1 VSALYAGSLHAPF
14 VFDDL
19 PSIVENRNLES
30 LWPAQA
36 LRSPEHVESS
46 FAGRPLASYTL
57 ALSHALSGRATWGY
71 HALGVLLH
79 AVNAV
84 LLLALLR
91 GTLRRGALGARLGDA
106 APRLAFAGA
115 ALWAVHP
122 LLSEAVVFTSA
133 RSELLFSLFLLAALL
148 AAARGSES
156 QGRASAA
163 WSAAAAL
170 AVLLGTLCKEVMVV
184 APAAVLLYDRSFLAG
199 GFVPALRRRP
209 GLYLGLAAS
218 WLLVAGIVLSQ
229 PRGKTVGVDL
239 GLTPIQ
245 YLFTQASVLLHY
257 LRLAAWPAPLQFLY
271 DWPPA
276 FTLREALP
284 ELAVTSGLALATL
297 ALLWR
302 RPVAAFPLA
311 WFFLVLA
318 PTSSVVPIVS
328 ELVAEKRMYLPLAG
342 LVPGAVVALH
352 LAWQAA
358 AARIGGP
365 RAARALEALALAAWA
380 AALGLGTWE
389 RVRIWQSERS
399 LWEDTAAKAPLH
411 PWVNN
416 NLGIV
421 YLRAGEL
428 ERAEERFRA
437 ALARRPELAT
447 AWVNLGNVRMA
458 RGNVA
463 GAVEAYRRGLEE
475 RPDAYEVHY
484 NLGLGL
490 ARLGE
495 VEAAVAHWEEAVRL
509 YPGHRS
515 AHVGLARAYARR
527 GELPLALE
535 HQRLVIALNPGEAA
549 AHVDLAEW
557 LLEAGDVSAAVD
569 AYRSALAVEG
579 GNLRARVG
587 LAGAEALQRER
598 P

>member
-1 VSALYAGSLHAPF
+1 M
-14 VFDDL
+14 
-19 PSIVENRNLES
+19 
-30 LWPAQA
+30 
-36 LRSPEHVESS
+36 ESS

-57 ALSHALSGRATWGY
+57 ALSHALSGRAPWGY

-79 AVNAV
+79 AANAV

-91 GTLRRGALGARLGDA
+91 GTLGRGALGARLGDA

-115 ALWAVHP
+115 ALWALHP

-133 RSELLFSLFLLAALL
+133 RSELLFSLFLLLALL
-148 AAARGSES
+148 AALRGFESGAR
-156 QGRASAA
+156 SAA
-163 WSAAAAL
+163 WSTL
-170 AVLLGTLCKEVMVV
+170 AVVAVALGTLCKEVMVV
-184 APAAVLLYDRSFLAG
+184 APVAVLLYDRSFLAG
-199 GFVPALRRRP
+199 GFAPALRRRP

-218 WLLVAGIVLSQ
+218 WLVVAAVVLSQ

-257 LRLAAWPAPLQFLY
+257 LRLAVWPAPLQFLY

-302 RPVAAFPLA
+302 RPVAAFPPA

-352 LAWQAA
+352 LA
-358 AARIGGP
+358 G
-365 RAARALEALALAAWA
+365 RALGEATGRRGVVRPLEGLVLAALAT
-380 AALGLGTWE
+380 ALGLATWE
-389 RVRIWQSERS
+389 RVGVWQSERS
-399 LWEDTAAKAPLH
+399 LWEDTAARAPLH

-458 RGNVA
+458 RGDVA

-527 GELPLALE
+527 GELARALE
-535 HQRLVIALNPGEAA
+535 HQRLVIALNPAEAA

-557 LLEAGDVSAAVD
+557 LLEAGDVSAAVA

>member
-1 VSALYAGSLHAPF
+1 MAALYAGSLHAPF

-36 LRSPEHVESS
+36 LFSPEHVESS

-57 ALSHALSGRATWGY
+57 ALSYALSGRAPWGY
-71 HALGVLLH
+71 HALDVLFH
-79 AVNAV
+79 AANAV

-91 GTLRRGALGARLGDA
+91 ATLRRGALGAKLGA
-106 APRLAFAGA
+106 AATPLAFAGA
-115 ALWAVHP
+115 ALWAAHP
-122 LLSEAVVFTSA
+122 LASEAVVFTSA
-133 RSELLFSLFLLAALL
+133 RSELLFALFLLVALL
-148 AAARGSES
+148 AAGQGFESEGRGSP
-156 QGRASAA
+156 A
-163 WSAAAAL
+163 WSAVAVA
-170 AVLLGTLCKEVMVV
+170 AVLLGALCKEVMAV
-184 APAAVLLYDRSFLAG
+184 APAAVLLYDRTFLSG
-199 GFVPALRRRP
+199 GFLPALRRRP
-209 GLYLGLAAS
+209 GLYAGLSAS
-218 WLLVAGIVLSQ
+218 WLLVAAIVLSQ
-229 PRGKTVGVDL
+229 PRGKTVGMDL

-245 YLFTQASVLLHY
+245 YLFTQASVFLHY

-284 ELAVTSGLALATL
+284 ELAVTSGLALVTL
-297 ALLWR
+297 AGIWR
-302 RPVAAFPLA
+302 RPLASFPLA
-311 WFFLVLA
+311 WCFLILA

-328 ELVAEKRMYLPLAG
+328 ELVAEKRMYLPLAA

-352 LAWQAA
+352 LACGSLGE
-358 AARIGGP
+358 RSGRR
-365 RAARALEALALAAWA
+365 RAARALEGLALAALA
-380 AALGLGTWE
+380 AGLGVGTWQ
-389 RVRIWQSERS
+389 RVRVWQSERS
-399 LWEDTAAKAPLH
+399 LWEDTVAKAPLH
-411 PWVNN
+411 PWANN

-458 RGNVA
+458 RGDVA
-463 GAVEAYRRGLEE
+463 GAVGAYRRGLEE
-475 RPDAYEVHY
+475 RPDAHEVHY

-490 ARLGE
+490 ARLGQIE
-495 VEAAVAHWEEAVRL
+495 EAISHWEEAVRL
-509 YPGHRS
+509 YPAHRS

-527 GELPLALE
+527 GELSRAIE
-535 HQRLVIALNPGEAA
+535 HQRAAIELDPSEAT
-549 AHVDLAEW
+549 AHVDLADW
-557 LLEAGDVSAAVD
+557 LLEAGDVSGAVA
-569 AYRSALAVEG
+569 AYRSALALEA